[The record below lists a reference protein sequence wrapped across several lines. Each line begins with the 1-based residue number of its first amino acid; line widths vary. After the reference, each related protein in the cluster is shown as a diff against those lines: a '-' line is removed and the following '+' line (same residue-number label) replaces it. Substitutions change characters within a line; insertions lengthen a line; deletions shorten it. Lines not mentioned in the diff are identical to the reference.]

1 MLEIKKT
8 AIAFDEKELMK
19 LEQIITD
26 QDQAEA
32 LKFLKRA
39 VYNKIARG
47 QQNRLRSHL
56 DTQRDPVE
64 GFKNTYKG

>member
-1 MLEIKKT
+1 MLEVKKT
-8 AIAFDEKELMK
+8 AIAFDEKDLMK
-19 LEQIITD
+19 LKEIITD
-26 QDQAEA
+26 QDEAEA

-47 QQNRLRSHL
+47 QQDRLESHL

-64 GFKNTYKG
+64 GFKRRND